1 MLFEN
6 NRIWQNTNER
16 TVCSEN
22 IFLITMI
29 LNAVACSNTTTNMI
43 FLERN
48 HLGVEEEHIHTDELT
63 TAFDVTKNQV
73 LIVVGLV
80 RMMIMERILP
90 FYR

>member
-1 MLFEN
+1 MLYEN

-29 LNAVACSNTTTNMI
+29 VNAVACSNTTTNLI

-48 HLGVEEEHIHTDELT
+48 HLGVEEEHIHTDEPA
-63 TAFDVTKNQV
+63 TAFDVKNQV
-73 LIVVGLV
+73 SIVVGLV
-80 RMMIMERILP
+80 RMMIMERRLP